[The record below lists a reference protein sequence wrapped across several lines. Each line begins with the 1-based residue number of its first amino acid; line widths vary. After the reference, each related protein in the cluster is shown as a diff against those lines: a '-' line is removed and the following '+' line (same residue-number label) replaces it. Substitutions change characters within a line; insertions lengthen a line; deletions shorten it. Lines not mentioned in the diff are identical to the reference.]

1 MTLLRVR
8 PLQIF
13 SLAILFSLCGV
24 ALAANSN
31 SHNPSAPSQ
40 SSAAQTQSTQ
50 TQSAPAAAPQIPK
63 IDGGIGACTANF
75 TVRDGANK
83 PLYNAQITVELRYG
97 FLNKRKTDLQI
108 GTDSNGKADFTGLP
122 NFPKKPLEFHIKSG
136 TVSKTVIDDPE
147 SNCVATFNEV
157 LTVH

>member
-1 MTLLRVR
+1 MSRICAS
-8 PLQIF
+8 LQI
-13 SLAILFSLCGV
+13 SSVAIFVCVFVTAQPARSQ
-24 ALAANSN
+24 
-31 SHNPSAPSQ
+31 NPPQSQ
-40 SSAAQTQSTQ
+40 NQTAQT
-50 TQSAPAAAPQIPK
+50 APAQTASQVPK
-63 IDGGIGACTANF
+63 IDGGIGACTAHF

-136 TVSKTVIDDPE
+136 TVSKTITDDP
-147 SNCVATFNEV
+147 STNCNATFDV
-157 LTVH
+157 TMTVH

>member
-1 MTLLRVR
+1 MTLFRSR

-13 SLAILFSLCGV
+13 SLAFFLCLCGV
-24 ALAANSN
+24 ALAANPN
-31 SHNPSAPSQ
+31 SHNPSAQSQ
-40 SSAAQTQSTQ
+40 SSAAQTQSAQ
-50 TQSAPAAAPQIPK
+50 TQSAPAATPQIPK
-63 IDGGIGACTANF
+63 IDGGIGSCTANF

-108 GTDSNGKADFTGLP
+108 GTDSNGKANFTGLP

-136 TVSKTVIDDPE
+136 TVSKTVIDD
-147 SNCVATFNEV
+147 SSQNCTATFDEV